1 MKITKKQKLLNNDI
15 KAGAIYKLSD
25 AISFLKK
32 YASKKFDE
40 SIDLSIILGID
51 AKNQI
56 NKLEEF
62 LSLPKMPEKKLEL
75 LFLLKVMMQ
84 KGQKKMVQ
92 KL

>member
-40 SIDLSIILGID
+40 SIDVSIILGID
-51 AKNQI
+51 AKKSDQQV
-56 NKLEEF
+56 EEF
-62 LSLPKMPEKKLEL
+62 
-75 LFLLKVMMQ
+75 
-84 KGQKKMVQ
+84 
-92 KL
+92 